1 MVANTE
7 CLPRDGER
15 PAAEGLGPKCTV
27 GGGHGTLT
35 VVGPGA
41 ALQLM
46 GMVGCVLIV
55 ADMEH

>member
-1 MVANTE
+1 MGVGAKRT
-7 CLPRDGER
+7 D
-15 PAAEGLGPKCTV
+15 

-46 GMVGCVLIV
+46 GMVSCVLMV